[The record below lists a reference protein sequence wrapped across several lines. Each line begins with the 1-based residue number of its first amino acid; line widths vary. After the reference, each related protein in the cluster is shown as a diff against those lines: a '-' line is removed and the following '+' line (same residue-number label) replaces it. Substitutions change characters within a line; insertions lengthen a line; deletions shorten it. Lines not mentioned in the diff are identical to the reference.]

1 MLMTAQTQGAN
12 DQIVW
17 PHLSAFLRPA
27 KSRLTERHKDGH
39 LTLQG
44 RETTFTSKVP
54 SNLGYLCWSLNSKVC
69 LLF

>member
-1 MLMTAQTQGAN
+1 MLMTAPTQGAN

-27 KSRLTERHKDGH
+27 NSRLTDRHKDGH

-44 RETTFTSKVP
+44 REMTITSKVS
-54 SNLGYLCWSLNSKVC
+54 SNLVTCVVTEFQSYS
-69 LLF
+69 F